1 MLACPKC
8 GEPNPERAR
17 FCLSCGTP
25 VSAGGTGERAH
36 ETRRRVTVLFAD
48 LAGSTAIGERL
59 DPEALRAVQQ
69 RYFDALRVAI
79 EQHEGTVEKFIGD
92 AVMAVFGIPQLHE
105 DDALRAVRSAFDM
118 QRALE
123 TLNRDLDAR
132 WGVRLA
138 IRIGINTG
146 AVVAGDATTRQ
157 SLATGDVVN
166 TAERLETAAE
176 AGGVLA
182 GAETYRL
189 VRHAVTAEP
198 VQPLTVKGKA
208 DPLPAWRLTSVDPT
222 AGAVGRRMDSPMVG
236 RDRQLRILTDA
247 AERSRDER
255 ASQLVTVLG
264 LAGVGKSRLVHE
276 FLGRLRA
283 EATVI
288 RGHCLSYGDAIT
300 YWPLAEALRAAAG
313 IQPHDT
319 PETAVERLSA
329 LAAGMPQARVVTE
342 RVAAA
347 IGLGPADGA
356 AATGGQETSWAF
368 RRLFEG
374 LGRRRPLVA
383 VFDDVQWGTPT
394 FLDLVEHIMDWSR
407 DAPIL
412 LVAIARPELL
422 EVRPTW
428 GGGKLNATALLLEP
442 LDDASVAQVI
452 SNLVGHQPL
461 PAELARRIEEAA
473 EGNPFFVEELLSMLV
488 DDGTLQPDGD
498 AYRVT
503 RTPSQIAVPPT
514 IELLLASRL
523 DHLPE
528 EERAVL
534 GRAAVIGKRCGA
546 SEVAE
551 LSPQDDRPAV
561 LQRLM
566 ALVRKELLRLD
577 EAAAPDIDALDEDVR
592 FRFRHQL
599 VRDAAYESLPKHE
612 RARLH
617 EAFADWMERTLGDRV
632 EQLREVIGYHLEQ
645 AAAYRKQVDGDDAS
659 VRRLALRAAG
669 HLEAAARRADA
680 IWDEVAVLRLLS
692 RANDLRGP
700 DDPQRLANL
709 PMLAKALWLAGRLE
723 EARVALDEVLATPDA
738 EPAARAAALEL
749 TWVDIALGKSAGE
762 MKPRVEEA
770 LRIRRD
776 LGDPAGIA
784 RALLALQDLE
794 WFIGRLRR
802 TSEIAEEAL
811 GYARQAGDSELQG
824 RALSLRTRAFLRG
837 LDSDPRRGMS
847 MLEEDLAFARE
858 HGLLAGESVALI
870 DMGMVTGLRGARS
883 EARELIARGLAI
895 QRDLGWEFGVR
906 VFYGDAMLDY
916 WAGDTD
922 VAVDRWRI
930 VYREFVAVG
939 EKGSLSTV
947 ATLLAQGLIDLGETQ
962 EAEGAL
968 RTAEEAGAQDDVYTQ
983 VGVKAAR
990 ARLLARRGASADAE
1004 SMAREAVR
1012 AAEAV
1017 EYNELV
1023 PTAHLALGDVLR
1035 LAGRL
1040 DEAAAEWRAMIAFQ
1054 EARSNQLY
1062 VGRLRRELEELEH
1075 AATSGTA
1082 N

>member
-17 FCLSCGTP
+17 FCLSCGRP
-25 VSAGGTGERAH
+25 LSAEGAGERAH
-36 ETRRRVTVLFAD
+36 ESRRRVTVLFAD
-48 LAGSTAIGERL
+48 LVGSTTIGERL
-59 DPEALRAVQQ
+59 DPEALREVQQ
-69 RYFDALRVAI
+69 RYFDAMRVAI
-79 EQHEGTVEKFIGD
+79 ERHEGTVEKFIGD
-92 AVMAVFGIPQLHE
+92 AVMAVFGVPLLHE

-118 QRALE
+118 LRALE
-123 TLNRDLDAR
+123 TVNRDLEAR

-146 AVVAGDATTRQ
+146 AVVAGEATMRQ

-166 TAERLETAAE
+166 TAERLEAAAP
-176 AGGVLA
+176 AGGMLT

-189 VRHAVTAEP
+189 VRHAVTAE
-198 VQPLTVKGKA
+198 QTAPLTVKGKA
-208 DPLPAWRLTSVDPT
+208 DPLTAWRVTAVDPT
-222 AGAVGRRMDSPMVG
+222 AGAVARRMDSPMVG
-236 RDRQLRILTDA
+236 RDRQLRILTEA

-255 ASQLVTVLG
+255 APQLVTILG

-276 FLGRLRA
+276 FLGKLRA

-288 RGHCLSYGDAIT
+288 RGHCLSYGDAIS

-313 IQPHDT
+313 IQPDDS
-319 PETAVERLSA
+319 PEAAVTQLSA
-329 LAAGMPQARVVTE
+329 LAAGVPNAEVVTE

-347 IGLGPADGA
+347 IGLGPTDGT

-374 LGRRRPLVA
+374 LARRHPLVA
-383 VFDDVQWGTPT
+383 IFDDVQWGTPT
-394 FLDLVEHIMDWSR
+394 FLDLLEHIIDWSR
-407 DAPIL
+407 DAPML

-442 LDDASVAQVI
+442 LDDAAVVQVI
-452 SNLVGHQPL
+452 GNLVGHEPL
-461 PAELARRIEEAA
+461 PVELTRRIEEAA

-488 DDGTLQPDGD
+488 DDGTLLPEGD

-514 IELLLASRL
+514 IELLVASRL

-551 LSPQDDRPAV
+551 LSPPDDRPAV

-577 EAAAPDIDALDEDVR
+577 ETGAPDIDALDEDIR

-599 VRDAAYESLPKHE
+599 VRDAAYEGLPKHE

-617 EAFADWMERTLGDRV
+617 ETFADWIERTLENRLEG
-632 EQLREVIGYHLEQ
+632 LREVIGYHLEQ
-645 AAAYRKQVDGDDAS
+645 AAVYRKEVAGDDAS
-659 VRRLALRAAG
+659 AKHLSLRAAR

-692 RANDLRGP
+692 RANDLRGL

-709 PMLAKALWLAGRLE
+709 PMLATALWLAGRLE
-723 EARVALDEVLATPDA
+723 EARVARDEVLASPDA

-749 TWVDIALGKSAGE
+749 TNVDIALGKSAAE
-762 MKPRVEEA
+762 LRPQVEEA

-794 WFIGRLRR
+794 WLTGRLRR
-802 TSEIAEEAL
+802 MSEIDEEAL
-811 GYARQAGDSELQG
+811 GYARQAGDTGLQG
-824 RALSLRTRAFLRG
+824 RAMSLRTVAFLRG

-847 MLEEDLAFARE
+847 MLEEDLAFARK
-858 HGLLAGESVALI
+858 HGLLAGESVALRA
-870 DMGMVTGLRGARS
+870 MGMVTGLGGARS
-883 EARELIARGLAI
+883 EAKELFERGLAM
-895 QRDLGWEFGVR
+895 QRDLGWEFDVLT
-906 VFYGDAMLDY
+906 FNGDALLDY
-916 WAGDTD
+916 WAGDTEL
-922 VAVDRWRI
+922 AVDRWRT
-930 VYREFVAVG
+930 VYRELVAVG

-947 ATLLAQGLIDLGETQ
+947 ATSLAQGLIDLGETQ
-962 EAEGAL
+962 EAEKAL
-968 RTAEEAGAQDDVYTQ
+968 RTAEETGAQDDVYTQ
-983 VGVKAAR
+983 VGLKAAR
-990 ARLLARRGASADAE
+990 ARLLARSGALADAE

-1012 AAEAV
+1012 DAEAV
-1017 EYNELV
+1017 EYSDLV
-1023 PTAHLALGDVLR
+1023 STAHLALGDVLR

-1040 DEAAAEWRAMIAFQ
+1040 DEAAREWRAMIAFE
-1054 EARSNQLY
+1054 EARGNQLY
-1062 VGRLRRELEELEH
+1062 VGRLRRELEQLEQ
-1075 AATSGTA
+1075 TPTRRTA
-1082 N
+1082 E